1 MHKKTYFVMMLTLL
15 LGSML
20 TATYILRKA
29 EASPETSLR
38 IDPSNI
44 IDPTLTPGSSFT
56 VDVVVADVEHLFAW
70 QVNLTFN
77 SNVLRFVNVT
87 EGEFLA
93 SQPEGT
99 YSAIHIEERWVLF
112 GWSTQGPYIG
122 VSGSGTLATV
132 AFEVLA
138 EGESLLDFE
147 EDLIYHPRTDTY
159 HYMTYLVLQTNST
172 PPPNWIYLYPPDLTI
187 QDGYF
192 NNLGAPPFPETLD
205 ELIAE
210 VTELGSEGAITNQG
224 IARSLIAKLTVAQRL
239 ASKGRNHQA
248 KRILE
253 AGFIP
258 QVQNLSGIHITVE
271 AADLLIESAEHLI
284 SHL

>member
-1 MHKKTYFVMMLTLL
+1 MHKKTYSVMMLTLL

-20 TATYILRKA
+20 TVTSILRNA
-29 EASPETSLR
+29 EASPETSIY
-38 IDPSNI
+38 IDPSNVV
-44 IDPTLTPGSSFT
+44 DPTLAPGSSFT
-56 VDVVVADVEHLFAW
+56 VGVMVADVEYLFAW

-77 SNVLRFVNVT
+77 PNVLEFVNVT

-99 YSAIHIEERWVLF
+99 YPAIHIEESWVLF

-132 AFEVLA
+132 AFEVLE
-138 EGESLLDFE
+138 EGESVLDIE
-147 EDLIYHPRTDTY
+147 EDLIYSPSRDTY
-159 HYMTYLVLQTNST
+159 DYWTYLILQTNST
-172 PPPNWIYLYPPDLTI
+172 PPPNWIYLYPPDLVI

-224 IARSLIAKLTVAQRL
+224 IARSLLAKLTVAQRL

-248 KRILE
+248 KSILE
-253 AGFIP
+253 AGFIS
-258 QVQNLSGIHITVE
+258 QVQDLTNVHITPD
-271 AADLLIESAEHLI
+271 AAGILIESAEYLI